1 MSTYLFW
8 RRHSRIAF
16 ALALAILLAIVVL
29 PAHSNDDLRQQHAA
43 PTLTAIAISV
53 REVDLAW
60 SATSDVFSYT
70 IQRDGALLATLYS
83 DVGSYVDTD
92 VQPSA
97 VYTYTVAALY
107 TDRVESPPSQPVVLH
122 VPALPETP
130 DTTSPSP
137 PTALAAVARDGAVA
151 LDWQDATDD
160 SDITVYQIRRD
171 GLLLATVNS
180 GTLSYIDTTALP
192 MTTYIYTVE
201 ALDVM
206 GQHSRLSNLV
216 TITASD
222 NPYPYS

>member
-1 MSTYLFW
+1 MSTYIFW
-8 RRHSRIAF
+8 RRRSGIIF
-16 ALALAILLAIVVL
+16 ALAFAILLAMLVL
-29 PAHSNDDLRQQHAA
+29 PAHSRDDLRQQHSP
-43 PTLTAIAISV
+43 PTLTAIVISV

-70 IQRDGALLATLYS
+70 IRRDDALLATLYG
-83 DVGSYVDTD
+83 DVGSYVDTG

-97 VYTYTVAALY
+97 IYTYTVAALY
-107 TDRVESPPSQPVVLH
+107 TDRVESPPSQQVAVR

-130 DTTSPSP
+130 DTTPPSP
-137 PTALAAVARDGAVA
+137 PTELAAVARDGTVA

-180 GTLSYIDTTALP
+180 GTLSYLDTTVLP
-192 MTTYIYTVE
+192 MTTYIYSVE

-206 GQHSRLSNLV
+206 GQHSRLSNLI
-216 TITASD
+216 TIMTPD
-222 NPYPYS
+222 NLYPHP